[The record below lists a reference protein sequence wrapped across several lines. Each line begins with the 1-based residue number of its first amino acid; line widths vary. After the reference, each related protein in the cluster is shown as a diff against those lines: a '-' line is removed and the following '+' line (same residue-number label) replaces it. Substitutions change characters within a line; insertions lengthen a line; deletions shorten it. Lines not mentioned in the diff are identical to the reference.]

1 MTTAVAYS
9 ERQFAP
15 VVRGIA
21 AGSGGGQT
29 EWLHHLQHHRG
40 ARTVLLRIC
49 R

>member
-1 MTTAVAYS
+1 MVPYS

-21 AGSGGGQT
+21 RTQ
-29 EWLHHLQHHRG
+29 
-40 ARTVLLRIC
+40 ARVEVKQNGYTIYNTTVAPGLFALRIC